1 MNDYGLLVEIENTD
15 KILADLE
22 DDMREQGVEEETL
35 TLYANY
41 ALLQVAQLLK
51 FDDVGID
58 EFIEKTREKLQG
70 ENSMKLVTTKKLLN
84 LCKKSCAIQFGYM
97 VMVNFSYQVTLLANG
112 YLLT

>member
-51 FDDVGID
+51 LDYVSID
-58 EFIEKTREKLQG
+58 EFIEKTREKL
-70 ENSMKLVTTKKLLN
+70 
-84 LCKKSCAIQFGYM
+84 
-97 VMVNFSYQVTLLANG
+97 
-112 YLLT
+112 

>member
-15 KILADLE
+15 KLLADLE

-51 FDDVGID
+51 LDYVSID
-58 EFIEKTREKLQG
+58 EFIEKTREKL
-70 ENSMKLVTTKKLLN
+70 
-84 LCKKSCAIQFGYM
+84 
-97 VMVNFSYQVTLLANG
+97 
-112 YLLT
+112 

>member
-58 EFIEKTREKLQG
+58 EFIEKTREKL
-70 ENSMKLVTTKKLLN
+70 
-84 LCKKSCAIQFGYM
+84 
-97 VMVNFSYQVTLLANG
+97 
-112 YLLT
+112 